1 MVNINRYSL
10 YKQKLIEALNAFN
23 IRGSWDQ
30 KFENHVVRSGLS
42 TWMFAEHGLSFLA
55 FKIFPL
61 VKQPSISLPMPKFYP
76 FFLTV
81 TMAVFSMGT
90 LKTRGL
96 ESDLALLLTLTSYVT
111 LGNSLNLLLKGLTWG
126 HHWKNYI
133 EN

>member
-1 MVNINRYSL
+1 
-10 YKQKLIEALNAFN
+10 
-23 IRGSWDQ
+23 
-30 KFENHVVRSGLS
+30 
-42 TWMFAEHGLSFLA
+42 MFAEHGLSFLA

-111 LGNSLNLLLKGLTWG
+111 LGNSLNLLLKGLT
-126 HHWKNYI
+126 
-133 EN
+133 